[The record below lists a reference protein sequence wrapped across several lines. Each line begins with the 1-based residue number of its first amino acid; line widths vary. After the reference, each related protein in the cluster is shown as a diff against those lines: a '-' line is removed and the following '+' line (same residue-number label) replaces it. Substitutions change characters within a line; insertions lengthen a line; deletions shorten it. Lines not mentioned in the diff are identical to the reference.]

1 MTKPDEDALIRMLDG
16 AKLSTWFSPSKNRSN
31 VVVMDIILVL
41 PAVGLRVMR
50 GIFKL

>member
-1 MTKPDEDALIRMLDG
+1 LIRMLDG
-16 AKLSTWFSPSKNRSN
+16 AKLFTWFSPSKNRSN
-31 VVVMDIILVL
+31 VDMDIILVL